1 MRKVPNSYELFFH
14 RLGKSVGVVTN
25 TRITH
30 ATPAASYAHT
40 PERDWEADSDMEGIS
55 PECTDIAKQL
65 IDDNPD
71 INVSRS

>member
-1 MRKVPNSYELFFH
+1 M
-14 RLGKSVGVVTN
+14 VTN

-71 INVSRS
+71 INVSRY